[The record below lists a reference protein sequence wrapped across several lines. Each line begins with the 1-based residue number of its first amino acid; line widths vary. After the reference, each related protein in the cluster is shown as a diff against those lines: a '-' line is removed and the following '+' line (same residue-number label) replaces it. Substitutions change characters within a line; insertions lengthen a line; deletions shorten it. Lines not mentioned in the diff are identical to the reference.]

1 MEQSRLE
8 EYAKL
13 IVKMG
18 IRPQK
23 GQEVMIVA
31 GLDQI
36 EFVRM
41 TAEMCYQEGASKVQV
56 DWQDMPLNKL
66 AQIYQSE
73 EKLSSMQLESEKN
86 TALDKALTHISATRK
101 TEKQIRD
108 FLAKKGF
115 LPAVVDYVVEK
126 MRGYDFL
133 NDGEYATEYISHA
146 ATKKGA
152 RLIKCELRAKGVSE
166 RDVDVALES
175 LDGETEL
182 AAATGILE
190 KYLRSKTVDRETL
203 QKAYR
208 YLLGKGFDYDT
219 AKRAIGAFGDEED

>member
-1 MEQSRLE
+1 MEITAITPQLKDKTRCNIFVDGRFYCGMSLATTVKNRL
-8 EYAKL
+8 K
-13 IVKMG
+13 V
-18 IRPQK
+18 
-23 GQEVMIVA
+23 
-31 GLDQI
+31 
-36 EFVRM
+36 
-41 TAEMCYQEGASKVQV
+41 GAQV
-56 DWQDMPLNKL
+56 D
-66 AQIYQSE
+66 E

-182 AAATGILE
+182 AAATAILE
-190 KYLRSKTVDRETL
+190 KYLRAKTVDRETL